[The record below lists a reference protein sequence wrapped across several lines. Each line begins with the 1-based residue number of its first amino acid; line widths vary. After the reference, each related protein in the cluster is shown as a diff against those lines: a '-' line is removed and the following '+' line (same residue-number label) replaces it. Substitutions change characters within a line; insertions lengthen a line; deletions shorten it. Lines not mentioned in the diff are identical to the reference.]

1 MKIGI
6 DIDDTITYTNEL
18 LVKEALKFDEEYLN
32 DRGFQDETKYSFRE
46 MFYWTTEDVEKF
58 IKYLRGSNLLYNVEP
73 IEGSLEYINRL
84 NEEGNEIYFITKRM
98 NSLKIKNLT
107 KKWLKQHGY
116 KYKKVYFYIKDKAQ
130 FCKKNKIDLLIDNDV
145 PTAKECIELKQNYIL
160 KQDGYNYKNKELNLI
175 DKWEDIYKYIEKM

>member
-116 KYKKVYFYIKDKAQ
+116 KGDH
-130 FCKKNKIDLLIDNDV
+130 
-145 PTAKECIELKQNYIL
+145 
-160 KQDGYNYKNKELNLI
+160 
-175 DKWEDIYKYIEKM
+175 